1 MSCVS
6 RCEITFVVLTIDG
19 DQLEE
24 AEARLLGEILKA
36 SNVEFNNLGVDT
48 QELLDGQSGLTYE
61 EMQFVM
67 KDNPKT
73 RILSTNLKQELESRE
88 FGADRV

>member
-1 MSCVS
+1 MP
-6 RCEITFVVLTIDG
+6 IDG
-19 DQLEE
+19 DLLEE

-36 SNVEFNNLGVDT
+36 SNMEFNNVGVDI
-48 QELLDGQSGLTYE
+48 QELVDGQSGLTYE

-73 RILSTNLKQELESRE
+73 RILSTNLKQELQSRE
-88 FGADRV
+88 FGADGSDK